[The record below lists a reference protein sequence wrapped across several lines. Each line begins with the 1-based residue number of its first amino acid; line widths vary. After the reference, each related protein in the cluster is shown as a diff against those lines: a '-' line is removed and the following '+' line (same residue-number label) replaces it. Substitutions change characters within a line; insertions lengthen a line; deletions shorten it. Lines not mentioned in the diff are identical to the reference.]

1 MFYSQDLLTLR
12 WGTPR
17 LSFKA
22 ILSDLIVVDIAAL
35 DGLGLVV
42 LPCLH
47 GSAVIATAILLNM
60 GLIILVDLNIDIET
74 GAIVVIT
81 RGLAVSGRARNQ
93 KYSSQNKV

>member
-12 WGTPR
+12 WGAPR

-47 GSAVIATAILLNM
+47 SPTVISTAILLNT
-60 GLIILVDLNIDIET
+60 GLIILVDLDIDIEA
-74 GAIVVIT
+74 GAIAVVT
-81 RGLAVSGRARNQ
+81 RDLTVSGRARNQ
-93 KYSSQNKV
+93 KYSSQNKM